1 MLIPATDRQELKRRT
16 FVGIRCR
23 PEPPAV
29 RLDNRATNRQ
39 SHAHAL
45 RFGGIERGEYVI
57 DTLRIQPRAR
67 ISHCDQHP
75 LRFIFSGADQQL
87 SRPLVDST
95 HDFDSVD
102 DQIENHLL

>member
-57 DTLRIQPRAR
+57 DTLRIQPRN
-67 ISHCDQHP
+67 
-75 LRFIFSGADQQL
+75 LGAANGNVGG
-87 SRPLVDST
+87 SK
-95 HDFDSVD
+95 
-102 DQIENHLL
+102 IENEGTAI

>member
-67 ISHCDQHP
+67 ISVQ
-75 LRFIFSGADQQL
+75 RTAM
-87 SRPLVDST
+87 
-95 HDFDSVD
+95 SVD
-102 DQIENHLL
+102 RKIENEGTTI